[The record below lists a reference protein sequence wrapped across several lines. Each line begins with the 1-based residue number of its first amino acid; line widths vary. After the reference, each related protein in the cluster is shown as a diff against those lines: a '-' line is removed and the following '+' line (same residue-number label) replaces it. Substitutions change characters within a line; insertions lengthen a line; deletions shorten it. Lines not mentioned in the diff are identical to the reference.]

1 LQAKQAIMTQVQNRM
16 TNLQF
21 EIVKMFNYELNNN
34 ELVEIKNL
42 LANYFQNK
50 IDRNMDKLW
59 ADNGWTNDTM
69 RQILNEH
76 PKR

>member
-1 LQAKQAIMTQVQNRM
+1 MTQVQNRM

-21 EIVKMFNYELNNN
+21 EIVKMFNYELNNS

-42 LANYFQNK
+42 LAGYFQSK

-59 ADNGWTNDTM
+59 TDNGWTNDTM
-69 RQILNEH
+69 LQILNEH
-76 PKR
+76 PK

>member
-1 LQAKQAIMTQVQNRM
+1 MTQVQNRM

-69 RQILNEH
+69 LQFLNEH
-76 PKR
+76 PQR